1 MHYVSP
7 ILYTRTTL
15 VTRILRQGIGLN
27 VYLSR
32 SIYISCIAITEKKS
46 TIRNEK
52 ETMHG
57 SRESINACDRWQNE
71 IGGGGGGYMFAELV
85 DSEMMM
91 A

>member
-1 MHYVSP
+1 
-7 ILYTRTTL
+7 
-15 VTRILRQGIGLN
+15 
-27 VYLSR
+27 
-32 SIYISCIAITEKKS
+32 
-46 TIRNEK
+46 
-52 ETMHG
+52 MHG